1 MTPQRAE
8 ELFER
13 VGNMEPSKSSLD
25 RLPKAIGDRWE
36 ADRERYEQVLREAIV
51 VPEDAHSVA

>member
-13 VGNMEPSKSSLD
+13 VGNMTPSKSSLD
-25 RLPKAIGDRWE
+25 RLPKALNGKPLTGRLS
-36 ADRERYEQVLREAIV
+36 A
-51 VPEDAHSVA
+51 